1 MHFSFEPIDDDFA
14 DVVQTWNYEGDYYCY
29 DTDKNRR
36 SIDNILNTKDFDTFI
51 VLDEIDEPVG
61 FLACTF
67 NDDGIVEM
75 ENFLSP
81 DMLGKGL
88 GVDFISECIDFVV
101 DHYDYNQDVIDLVVE
116 SHNKRAIKV
125 YERAGFT
132 IVDECED
139 WVEMQIEL

>member
-1 MHFSFEPIDDDFA
+1 MHFTYEPINDDYA
-14 DVVQTWNYEGDYYCY
+14 NVVQTWNYEGDYLCY
-29 DTDKNRR
+29 DLEKNHR
-36 SIDNILNTKDFDTFI
+36 SIDDILNSDDFDTFI
-51 VLDEIDEPVG
+51 VLDEIEEPVG
-61 FLACTF
+61 FLACTIG
-67 NDDGIVEM
+67 DEGILEM

-81 DMLGKGL
+81 EMLGKGL
-88 GVDFISECIDFVV
+88 GVDFVSESIDFVLE
-101 DHYDYNQDVIDLVVE
+101 HYDYSETVIDLVVE